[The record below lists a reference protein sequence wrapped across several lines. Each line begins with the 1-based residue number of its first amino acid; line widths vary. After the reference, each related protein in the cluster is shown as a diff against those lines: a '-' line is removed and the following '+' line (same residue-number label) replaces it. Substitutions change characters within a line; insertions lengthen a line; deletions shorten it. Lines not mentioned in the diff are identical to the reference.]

1 MYDSDLTYELSF
13 CCNSGS
19 NRKTQPYSWL
29 ATDHNNKDKTKK
41 QRMTEREKRNKRK
54 GQTGKD

>member
-1 MYDSDLTYELSF
+1 VGKGLDKHQPANINF

-19 NRKTQPYSWL
+19 DGKTQPYYWL

-41 QRMTEREKRNKRK
+41 QSNKKGTEN
-54 GQTGKD
+54 